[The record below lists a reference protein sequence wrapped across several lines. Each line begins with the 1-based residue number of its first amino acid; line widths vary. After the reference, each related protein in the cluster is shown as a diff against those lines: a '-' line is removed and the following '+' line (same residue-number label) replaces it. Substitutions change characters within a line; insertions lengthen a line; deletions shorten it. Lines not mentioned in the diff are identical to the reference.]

1 MSVRITGGLVKARKL
16 PTLSGLRVRP
26 TSERVRGAMF
36 SMIGNSA
43 IQGKYI
49 LDLYSG
55 TGALGIEALS
65 RGAEA
70 ITFIDDDLRAVRLIK
85 KNLEAC
91 GVLDGYTILRN
102 DVQVALNRMSADT
115 LFDIML
121 FDPPYAVSGLDD
133 VLQAGAHH
141 LLPDGILIVEHSVRR
156 VLKKPSNIS
165 IIREVRTGDSVL
177 SFLEAKTGEGKI

>member
-1 MSVRITGGLVKARKL
+1 MRIIAGRYKGRRLNGPLWEGT
-16 PTLSGLRVRP
+16 RP
-26 TSERVRGAMF
+26 TSDQLRETLFNIISPRINGARV
-36 SMIGNSA
+36 
-43 IQGKYI
+43 
-49 LDLYSG
+49 LDGFSG

>member
-1 MSVRITGGLVKARKL
+1 MRIIAGRYKGRRLNGPLWEGT
-16 PTLSGLRVRP
+16 RP
-26 TSERVRGAMF
+26 TSDQLRETLFNIISPRINGARV
-36 SMIGNSA
+36 
-43 IQGKYI
+43 
-49 LDLYSG
+49 LDGFSG

-156 VLKKPSNIS
+156 ALKKPSNIS

>member
-1 MSVRITGGLVKARKL
+1 MRIIAGRYKGRRLNGPLWEGT
-16 PTLSGLRVRP
+16 RP
-26 TSERVRGAMF
+26 TSDQLRETLFNIISPKINGARV
-36 SMIGNSA
+36 
-43 IQGKYI
+43 
-49 LDLYSG
+49 LDGFSG

-70 ITFIDDDLRAVRLIK
+70 ITFIDDDLRAVQLIK

-115 LFDIML
+115 LFDVML

-133 VLQAGAHH
+133 VLQAGIHH
-141 LLPDGILIVEHSVRR
+141 LSPDGILIVEHSVKC
-156 VLKKPSNIS
+156 VLKKSSNIS
-165 IIREVRTGDSVL
+165 IIREVRTGDSAL

>member
-1 MSVRITGGLVKARKL
+1 MRIIAGRYKGRRLNGPLWEGT
-16 PTLSGLRVRP
+16 RP
-26 TSERVRGAMF
+26 TSDQLRETLFNIISPKINGARV
-36 SMIGNSA
+36 
-43 IQGKYI
+43 
-49 LDLYSG
+49 LDGFSG

-70 ITFIDDDLRAVRLIK
+70 ITFIDDDLRAVQLIK

-133 VLQAGAHH
+133 VLQAGAQH

-156 VLKKPSNIS
+156 ALKKPSNIS